1 MLFTS
6 CDLNALSRIRK
17 ILLSLILTRAN
28 RIRKVK
34 CDEAFPACSRC
45 LSTGRTCDG
54 YGVWGGGGGGG
65 HLHGTRRPRGD
76 LVVVTSPSPSYIPV
90 LVASTAEKECFDWF
104 QHRTLPRLPGSF
116 NNDFWSTLLPQAC
129 LGEPAIFSAVLA
141 LTRVHRWNAG
151 LERRRWDGVTSL
163 NPVDRPEAFA
173 LKHYLQAIAH
183 LQPSFS
189 SRDRASIRVIL
200 IACIVFIS
208 IDLLRGHF
216 DMAWNHVRC
225 GLRLIANMQEQ
236 ASNEV
241 LGEPSDVVESRLEPG
256 RDLTDDWIME
266 VLSRLHIQISLCQ
279 PPRGDSHTPLL
290 IASPHPQ
297 RQIFD
302 SRKTA
307 WLELDRLHHHM
318 MNLTYQARQHQT
330 NPFTPYPIPSI
341 MTERQHT
348 ILTELKNWSKNYK
361 ASQELLLRSRSIE
374 DRKAYHILTM
384 YHTMMAIMAHTCLK
398 PGDETVFDS
407 YTDHF
412 LLLLGQAEAMFSIW
426 DTTVANS
433 ASPWEGNFDA
443 AGSIIDVGCVP
454 QLYYTALKC
463 RVHGIRHKAAGFLER
478 MVHREGIWDSKIAAS
493 AARRVIE
500 LEEGHYYGSLENPQE
515 DLEMGFLPPS
525 YRLREVEAVYSGEP
539 LDKVMLFCRGRYG
552 GDDDSRV
559 CIEQY
564 EVNSQT

>member
-1 MLFTS
+1 MASTGGKRIS
-6 CDLNALSRIRK
+6 SRSRDK
-17 ILLSLILTRAN
+17 HRSRSGCGTC

-34 CDEAFPACSRC
+34 CDESFPACSRC
-45 LSTGRTCDG
+45 LSTGRACDG
-54 YGVWGGGGGGG
+54 YGIWGGGGGGS
-65 HLHGTRRPRGD
+65 HLHGTRRARDG
-76 LVVVTSPSPSYIPV
+76 LVVVTSPSPSYIPI
-90 LVASTAEKECFDWF
+90 LVATAAEKECFDWF
-104 QHRTLPRLPGSF
+104 HHRTLYRLPGSF

-129 LGEPAIFSAVLA
+129 ISEPAVFSAVLA

-151 LERRRWDGVTSL
+151 LEKRRWDGVTSL
-163 NPVDRPEAFA
+163 SPVDRPETFA

-183 LQPSFS
+183 LQPIFS
-189 SRDRASIRVIL
+189 TRDRTSIRVIL

-216 DMAWNHVRC
+216 DTARNHVRC
-225 GLRLIANMQEQ
+225 GLRLIADMQEQ

-241 LGEPSDVVESRLEPG
+241 SGESSDATKPRLEFG
-256 RDLTDDWIME
+256 RDPIDDWIIV
-266 VLSRLHIQISLCQ
+266 VLSRLHIHINLCQ
-279 PPRGDSHTPLL
+279 PPESHSHTPLL
-290 IASPHPQ
+290 IASPHPL
-297 RQIFD
+297 RQVFD

-307 WLELDRLHHHM
+307 WLELDRLHHQLTS
-318 MNLTYQARQHQT
+318 LTYQAHQDKR
-330 NPFTPYPIPSI
+330 NPLTTSPIPSI
-341 MTERQHT
+341 IAKMQHS
-348 ILTELKNWSKNYK
+348 ILTELENWSKNYK
-361 ASQELLLRSRSIE
+361 ASQELLLGGHSIE
-374 DRKAYHILTM
+374 DRKAYIILTM
-384 YHTMMAIMAHTCLK
+384 YHTMMTIMAHTCLK
-398 PGDETVFDS
+398 PGDETIFDS

-433 ASPWEGNFDA
+433 ASPWAGNFDA

-463 RVHGIRHKAAGFLER
+463 RVYGIRHKAAGFLER

-500 LEEGHYYGSLENPQE
+500 LEEGHYYDSLKHPQR
-515 DLEMGFLPPS
+515 DLEMSLLPPP

-539 LDKVMLFCRGRYG
+539 LDKVMLFCKGRHG
-552 GDDDSRV
+552 SADDSRV

-564 EVNSQT
+564 AITSRT